1 MTTLPPSLGQKMEN
15 PGLAGVLIA
24 SIMYFFGKPANTCSA
39 HLGSGE
45 SHGVSP
51 TRKQRIHGLADQPAL
66 GRPGRVPGTR
76 ELILPKA
83 RYIVSYRARG
93 KPWRYCARFA
103 LHAACRSGGR
113 AARCRPTSSH
123 HATASE

>member
-1 MTTLPPSLGQKMEN
+1 MEN

-51 TRKQRIHGLADQPAL
+51 TRNQRIHGLADQPAL

-76 ELILPKA
+76 ELIVPKA
-83 RYIVSYRARG
+83 RYIVPYRARG
-93 KPWRYCARFA
+93 ETVEILRPF
-103 LHAACRSGGR
+103 HASRRLPSGG
-113 AARCRPTSSH
+113 
-123 HATASE
+123 